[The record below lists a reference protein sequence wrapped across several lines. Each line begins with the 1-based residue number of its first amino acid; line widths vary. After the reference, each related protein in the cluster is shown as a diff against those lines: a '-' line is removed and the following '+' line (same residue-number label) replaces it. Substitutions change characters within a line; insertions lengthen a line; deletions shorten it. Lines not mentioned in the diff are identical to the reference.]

1 VANQTLRAFR
11 EWASCHLLALLTA
24 IGRRIPLRV
33 GQSLGRGLGRLA
45 WHLVRKERRKAL
57 ENIRIAFPEWSEQ
70 KREET
75 VRAMFR
81 HFGTSVFEIAWL
93 WNMDPAI
100 REQFTEY
107 EGAETVLE
115 YLDRGEGIVMVTA
128 HCGNWEWLAIAV
140 GLLGRPTSVLQRE
153 RDSPRMNRYIIDF
166 RALSG
171 VRTIDRGS
179 PTSAREMIRAVKSGG
194 ILAFLIDQ
202 NLRTESVRV
211 PFFGHPALTPIG
223 PARLAIRTEAVVM
236 LAFAERRPDGTHL
249 VRFLEPVKCHRDDD
263 PIALTDRLTRRIEEQ
278 VRRAPEQWVWLHDR
292 WRARPK
298 WDVTPQSE
306 TTDDDAGNS
315 SGSVMGNRGD

>member
-1 VANQTLRAFR
+1 MASQTLRAYR
-11 EWASCHLLALLTA
+11 ERALYRLLAVLTA
-24 IGRRIPLRV
+24 LGRRIPLRV
-33 GQSLGRGLGRLA
+33 GQRLGRGLGWLA

-57 ENIRIAFPEWSEQ
+57 ANIRIAFPEWSEE

-100 REQFTEY
+100 RGQFTEY
-107 EGAETVLE
+107 EGAEAVLE
-115 YLDRGEGIVMVTA
+115 YLDRGEGIVMITA

-153 RDSPRMNRYIIDF
+153 RDNPRMNRYIIDF

-171 VRTIDRGS
+171 VQTIDRGS
-179 PTSAREMIRAVKSGG
+179 PTSAREMIRAVKCGG

-211 PFFGHPALTPIG
+211 PFFGQPALTPVG
-223 PARLAIRTEAVVM
+223 PAKLAIRTEAVVM
-236 LAFAERRPDGTHL
+236 LAFAERRPDGSHL
-249 VRFLEPVKCHRDDD
+249 IRFLDPIKCNRDDD
-263 PIALTDRLTRRIEEQ
+263 PIALTARLTLKIEEQ
-278 VRRAPEQWVWLHDR
+278 IRRVPEQWVWLHDR

-298 WDVTPQSE
+298 WDVTPEEPDQR
-306 TTDDDAGNS
+306 D
-315 SGSVMGNRGD
+315 